1 MRENTHNTSIPE
13 GRGRANTQFL
23 GLDINLPV
31 FVISLG
37 LAVIFS
43 VLVLIY
49 PETSYE
55 LLTSAKD
62 FVVVTFGTL
71 FTISM
76 SAFTLIIFFLII
88 SPFGK
93 IKLGGNN
100 SVPEF
105 GFLSWVCMLFAAGV
119 GIGMTFYGAA
129 EPLSYYT
136 GVFGTPLNAS
146 PESEEAYRLAFSATI
161 FHWGLNAWSVYAIIG
176 LALAFFCYNWKLPL
190 TIRSIFYP
198 LLGNRIWGWQGDI
211 IDIIAVL
218 ATLFGLTTSLGL
230 GAQQAAS
237 GLFYLFDLPNN
248 LLTQSLVIVFITSV
262 VIFSVYRGL
271 DKGVKVISNIN
282 IGLALVLLAF
292 VVLAGPTFK
301 IIMAYGENL
310 ISYFQDIVRLS
321 NWNRPDDLQ
330 WYHDWTIFYWAWF
343 ISWSPFVGM
352 FIARISKGRT
362 IREFL
367 SVVMFVPLL
376 FCLIWFTSFGE
387 TAIFQFQEGLGN
399 LSEPVGDI
407 SLVLFHMLDNLL
419 FPIFSSV
426 FSLFMLVLFFV
437 TSSDSGSLVINRIT
451 SGGKDNTPRIQRVI
465 WAIIQGLIAIV
476 LLVAGGANALSALQS
491 GSISMALP
499 FVFILIAATLCL
511 LRGLYIE
518 LYDPQKMINQNENNH
533 L

>member
-1 MRENTHNTSIPE
+1 MRDSTNNTSISGE
-13 GRGRANTQFL
+13 RRANTQFF

-31 FVISLG
+31 FAISSG
-37 LAVIFS
+37 LAIFFS
-43 VLVLIY
+43 AFVLIF
-49 PETSYE
+49 PEKSSF
-55 LLTSAKD
+55 LTNTMD
-62 FVVVTFGTL
+62 FVVDWFGTL
-71 FTISM
+71 FTLSM
-76 SAFTLIIFFLII
+76 SAITLIIFFLIV

-93 IKLGGNN
+93 IRLGGKD

-105 GFLSWVCMLFAAGV
+105 GFVSWVCMLFAAGV

-136 GVFGTPLNAS
+136 GVFGTPLNVS

-176 LALAFFCYNWKLPL
+176 LSLAFFCYNWKLPL

-198 LLGNRIWGWQGDI
+198 LLGKRIWGWQGDV

-230 GAQQAAS
+230 GARQATS
-237 GLFYLFDLPNN
+237 GLDYLNIAPDT
-248 LLTQSLVIVFITSV
+248 LLTQSLVIMFITSL

-271 DKGVKVISNIN
+271 DKGVKVLSNIN

-292 VVLAGPTFK
+292 IVLAGPTSK
-301 IIMAYGENL
+301 IIMAYGKNL
-310 ISYFQDIVRLS
+310 IFYFQDIVRLS
-321 NWNRPDDLQ
+321 DWNRPDDLE
-330 WYHDWTIFYWAWF
+330 WYHNWTIFYWAWF

-367 SVVMFVPLL
+367 SVVMLVPLL
-376 FCLIWFTSFGE
+376 FCTIWFTSFGE

-399 LSEPVGDI
+399 LSEPVDEI
-407 SLVLFHMLDNLL
+407 SLVLFYMLDNLL
-419 FPIFSSV
+419 FPIVASI

-437 TSSDSGSLVINRIT
+437 TSADSGSLVINRIT
-451 SGGKDNTPRIQRVI
+451 SGGKANTPAIQRVI
-465 WAIIQGLIAIV
+465 WAIIQGLVAIA
-476 LLVAGGANALSALQS
+476 LLVGGGSVALEAIQS

-499 FVFILIAATLCL
+499 FVFILIAATISL
-511 LRGLYIE
+511 LRGVYIE
-518 LYDPQKMINQNENNH
+518 LYDPQKRINQNEK
-533 L
+533 

>member
-1 MRENTHNTSIPE
+1 
-13 GRGRANTQFL
+13 
-23 GLDINLPV
+23 
-31 FVISLG
+31 
-37 LAVIFS
+37 
-43 VLVLIY
+43 
-49 PETSYE
+49 
-55 LLTSAKD
+55 
-62 FVVVTFGTL
+62 
-71 FTISM
+71 
-76 SAFTLIIFFLII
+76 
-88 SPFGK
+88 
-93 IKLGGNN
+93 
-100 SVPEF
+100 
-105 GFLSWVCMLFAAGV
+105 
-119 GIGMTFYGAA
+119 
-129 EPLSYYT
+129 
-136 GVFGTPLNAS
+136 
-146 PESEEAYRLAFSATI
+146 
-161 FHWGLNAWSVYAIIG
+161 
-176 LALAFFCYNWKLPL
+176 
-190 TIRSIFYP
+190 
-198 LLGNRIWGWQGDI
+198 
-211 IDIIAVL
+211 
-218 ATLFGLTTSLGL
+218 
-230 GAQQAAS
+230 
-237 GLFYLFDLPNN
+237 
-248 LLTQSLVIVFITSV
+248 
-262 VIFSVYRGL
+262 
-271 DKGVKVISNIN
+271 
-282 IGLALVLLAF
+282 
-292 VVLAGPTFK
+292 
-301 IIMAYGENL
+301 MAYGENL

-367 SVVMFVPLL
+367 SVVMFAPLL
-376 FCLIWFTSFGE
+376 FCLVWFTSFGE

-407 SLVLFHMLDNLL
+407 SLVLFYMLDNLL

>member
-1 MRENTHNTSIPE
+1 MEENSFLSE
-13 GRGRANTQFL
+13 GRRTNTKFM

-31 FVISLG
+31 FSISSG
-37 LAVIFS
+37 LAILFS

-55 LLTSAKD
+55 LLNDAKD
-62 FVVVTFGTL
+62 FVVVWFGSL

-76 SAFTLIIFFLII
+76 SAITLVILYLII

-93 IKLGGNN
+93 IKLGGEE
-100 SVPEF
+100 SLPEF
-105 GFLSWVCMLFAAGV
+105 SFLSWVCMLFAAGV

-136 GVFGTPLNAS
+136 GVFGTPLNVA

-176 LALAFFCYNWKLPL
+176 LSLAFFCYNWKLPL

-198 LLGNRIWGWQGDI
+198 LLGKRIWGWQGDL

-230 GAQQAAS
+230 GARQASS

-248 LLTQSLVIVFITSV
+248 LLTQSLVILFITSV

-271 DKGVKVISNIN
+271 NKGVRVLSNIN
-282 IGLALVLLAF
+282 IGLALVLLSF
-292 VVLAGPTFK
+292 VVIAGPTLS
-301 IIMAYGENL
+301 ILMSYGENF
-310 ISYFQDIVRLS
+310 IFYFQDIFRLS
-321 NWNRPDDLQ
+321 NWNRPEDLQ

-367 SVVMFVPLL
+367 SVVMIAPLI
-376 FCLIWFTSFGE
+376 FCTIWFTSFGE
-387 TAIFQFQEGLGN
+387 VAIFQFQEGIGR

-407 SLVLFHMLDNLL
+407 SLVLFYMLDNLL
-419 FPIFSSV
+419 LPLVSSI

-437 TSSDSGSLVINRIT
+437 TSSDSGSLVLNTIT
-451 SGGKDNTPRIQRVI
+451 SGGKDDTPRIQRVM
-465 WAIIQGLIAIV
+465 WAIIQGLVATV
-476 LLVAGGANALSALQS
+476 LLVAGGSYALSAIQS

-499 FVFILIAATLCL
+499 FVFILIAATISL
-511 LRGLYIE
+511 LRGVYIE
-518 LYDPQKMINQNENNH
+518 LYN
-533 L
+533 

>member
-1 MRENTHNTSIPE
+1 MKIHNTSTSD
-13 GRGRANTQFL
+13 RKGRANRQFL
-23 GLDINLPV
+23 GMDIDLPV
-31 FVISLG
+31 FFTSIG

-43 VLVLIY
+43 ILVLIN
-49 PETSYE
+49 PEISYE
-55 LLTSAKD
+55 LLTNARE
-62 FVVVTFGTL
+62 FVVGWFGTL
-71 FTISM
+71 FTVSM
-76 SAFTLIIFFLII
+76 SAITLIIFFLII

-93 IKLGGNN
+93 IKLGGKN

-136 GVFGTPLNAS
+136 GIFGTPLNVS

-161 FHWGLNAWSVYAIIG
+161 FHWGLNAWSVYAIVG
-176 LALAFFCYNWKLPL
+176 LSLAFFCYNWKLPL

-198 LLGNRIWGWQGDI
+198 LLGKRIWGWQGDV
-211 IDIIAVL
+211 IDITAVL

-230 GAQQAAS
+230 GARQASS
-237 GLFYLFDLPNN
+237 GLFYLFDLPND
-248 LLTQSLVIVFITSV
+248 LLTQSLVIFFITTV

-271 DKGVKVISNIN
+271 DKGVKVLSNIN
-282 IGLALVLLAF
+282 ISLAFVLLAF
-292 VVLAGPTFK
+292 VVLAGPTLK

-310 ISYFQDIVRLS
+310 LFYFQDIVRLS

-367 SVVMFVPLL
+367 SVVMFIPLL
-376 FCLIWFTSFGE
+376 FCLIWFTSFGQ
-387 TAIFQFQEGLGN
+387 TAIFQFQEGLGG
-399 LSEPVGDI
+399 LSQPVGDI
-407 SLVLFHMLDNLL
+407 SLVLFYMLDNLW
-419 FPIFSSV
+419 FPIFTSI

-437 TSSDSGSLVINRIT
+437 TSADSGSLVINRIT
-451 SGGKDNTPRIQRVI
+451 SGGKENTPRIQRVI
-465 WAIIQGLIAIV
+465 WAIVIGLVAV
-476 LLVAGGANALSALQS
+476 ALLVGGGSTALQAIQS

-499 FVFILIAATLCL
+499 FVFILIAATISL
-511 LRGLYIE
+511 LRGVYVE
-518 LYDPQKMINQNENNH
+518 LYDSQKMINQNGK
-533 L
+533 

>member
-1 MRENTHNTSIPE
+1 MNTPNTSKSE
-13 GRGRANTQFL
+13 RKGRANTQFL
-23 GLDINLPV
+23 GLDVHLPV
-31 FVISLG
+31 FAISSG
-37 LAVIFS
+37 LAIIFS
-43 VLVLIY
+43 VLVLSY
-49 PETSYE
+49 PEASYE
-55 LLTSAKD
+55 FLTNTRN
-62 FVVVTFGTL
+62 FVVVWFGTL
-71 FTISM
+71 FSVSM
-76 SAFTLIIFFLII
+76 SVFTLIIFFLII

-93 IKLGGNN
+93 IKLGGKN

-129 EPLSYYT
+129 EPLSNYT
-136 GVFGTPLNAS
+136 GVSGTPLNVS

-161 FHWGLNAWSVYAIIG
+161 FHWGINAWSVYAIIG
-176 LALAFFCYNWKLPL
+176 LSLAFFCYNWRLPL

-198 LLGNRIWGWQGDI
+198 LLGNKIWGWQGDI

-218 ATLFGLTTSLGL
+218 ATLFGLATSLGL

-237 GLFYLFDLPNN
+237 GLFYLFDLPDN
-248 LLTQSLVIVFITSV
+248 LLSQSLIIIFITSV
-262 VIFSVYRGL
+262 AIFSVYRGL
-271 DKGVKVISNIN
+271 DKGVKVLSNIN

-330 WYHDWTIFYWAWF
+330 WYHDWTIFYWAWW

-376 FCLIWFTSFGE
+376 FCIIWFTSFGE

-399 LSEPVGDI
+399 LSKPVEDI
-407 SLVLFHMLDNLL
+407 SLVLFYMLDNLL
-419 FPIFSSV
+419 FPIFSSI
-426 FSLFMLVLFFV
+426 FALFMLVLFFV
-437 TSSDSGSLVINRIT
+437 TSSDSASLVIAKIT
-451 SGGKDNTPRIQRVI
+451 SGGKDSTPRMQRVI

-476 LLVAGGANALSALQS
+476 LLVGGGSYALSAIQS
-491 GSISMALP
+491 GAISMALP
-499 FVFILIAATLCL
+499 FVFILIAATISL
-511 LRGLYIE
+511 LRGVYIE
-518 LYDPQKMINQNENNH
+518 LYDSQKMSNQNGK
-533 L
+533 

>member
-1 MRENTHNTSIPE
+1 MDYNTSLSEE
-13 GRGRANTQFL
+13 GRRPNTNLF
-23 GLDINLPV
+23 GLDVNLPV
-31 FVISLG
+31 FSISSG
-37 LAVIFS
+37 LAIIFS

-49 PETSYE
+49 PEMSYE
-55 LLTSAKD
+55 LLTNAKD
-62 FVVVTFGTL
+62 FVVARFGTL

-76 SAFTLIIFFLII
+76 SAITLIIFFLIV

-93 IKLGGNN
+93 IRLGGKD

-105 GFLSWVCMLFAAGV
+105 GFASWVCMLFAAGV

-136 GVFGTPLNAS
+136 GVFGTPLNVS

-176 LALAFFCYNWKLPL
+176 LSLAFFCYNWKLPL

-198 LLGNRIWGWQGDI
+198 LLGKRIWGWQGDV

-230 GAQQAAS
+230 GARQASS

-248 LLTQSLVIVFITSV
+248 LLTQSLVIMFITSV

-271 DKGVKVISNIN
+271 DKGVKVLSNIN
-282 IGLALVLLAF
+282 IGLAFVLLAF
-292 VVLAGPTFK
+292 VVLAGPTLK

-310 ISYFQDIVRLS
+310 IFYFQDIVRLS
-321 NWNRPDDLQ
+321 NWNRPEDLQ
-330 WYHDWTIFYWAWF
+330 WYRDWTIFYWAWF

-367 SVVMFVPLL
+367 TVVMFVPLI
-376 FCLIWFTSFGE
+376 FCTIWFTSFGE
-387 TAIFQFQEGLGN
+387 TAIFQFQEGIGK

-407 SLVLFHMLDNLL
+407 SLVLFYMLDNLL
-419 FPIFSSV
+419 FPIVSSI

-437 TSSDSGSLVINRIT
+437 TSSDSGSLVIDTIT
-451 SGGKDNTPRIQRVI
+451 SGGKDNTPRIQRVM
-465 WAIIQGLIAIV
+465 WAIIQGLVATV
-476 LLVAGGANALSALQS
+476 LLVAGGSYALSAIQS

-499 FVFILIAATLCL
+499 FVFILIAATISL
-511 LRGLYIE
+511 LRGVYIE
-518 LYDPQKMINQNENNH
+518 LYK
-533 L
+533 

>member
-1 MRENTHNTSIPE
+1 MENNASVSE
-13 GRGRANTQFL
+13 GEIRTNTQFL
-23 GLDINLPV
+23 GLDVNLPV
-31 FVISLG
+31 FSFSSG
-37 LAVIFS
+37 LAIIFS
-43 VLVLIY
+43 ILVLIY
-49 PETSYE
+49 PELSYE
-55 LLTSAKD
+55 LLTDARN
-62 FVVVTFGTL
+62 FVVAWFGTL
-71 FTISM
+71 FTVTM
-76 SAFTLIIFFLII
+76 SVITLVIFFLIV

-93 IKLGGNN
+93 IRLGGKD

-105 GFLSWVCMLFAAGV
+105 GFASWVCMLFAAGV

-136 GVFGTPLNAS
+136 GVFGTPLNVS

-176 LALAFFCYNWKLPL
+176 LSLAFFCYNWKLPL

-198 LLGNRIWGWQGDI
+198 LLGKRIWGWQGDL

-230 GAQQAAS
+230 GARQASA

-248 LLTQSLVIVFITSV
+248 LLTQSLVILFITSV

-271 DKGVKVISNIN
+271 DKGVKVLSNVN

-292 VVLAGPTFK
+292 VVIAGPTYN
-301 IIMAYGENL
+301 IIMSYGENL
-310 ISYFQDIVRLS
+310 IYYFQDIIRLS
-321 NWNRPDDLQ
+321 SWNRPDDLQ
-330 WYHDWTIFYWAWF
+330 WYRDWTIFYWAWF

-376 FCLIWFTSFGE
+376 FCTIWFTSFGE
-387 TAIFQFQEGLGN
+387 NAIFQFQEGIGS
-399 LSEPVGDI
+399 LSEPVSDI
-407 SLVLFHMLDNLL
+407 SLVLFYMLDNLL
-419 FPIFSSV
+419 FPVVSSI

-437 TSSDSGSLVINRIT
+437 TSSDSGSLVIDTIT
-451 SGGKDNTPRIQRVI
+451 SGGKDNTRKIQRVM
-465 WAIIQGLIAIV
+465 WAIIQGLVATV
-476 LLVAGGANALSALQS
+476 LLVAGGSYALSAIQS

-499 FVFILIAATLCL
+499 FVFILIAATISL
-511 LRGLYIE
+511 LRGVYVE
-518 LYDPQKMINQNENNH
+518 LNN
-533 L
+533 

>member
-1 MRENTHNTSIPE
+1 MRENAYKTSISE
-13 GRGRANTQFL
+13 EERRSNTQFF
-23 GLDINLPV
+23 GLDVNLPV
-31 FVISLG
+31 FSISSG

-49 PETSYE
+49 PVESYNK
-55 LLTSAKD
+55 LTSAVS
-62 FVVVTFGTL
+62 FVVEWFGTL
-71 FTISM
+71 FTVSM
-76 SAFTLIIFFLII
+76 SSITLIIFLLII

-93 IKLGGNN
+93 IKLGGKN

-105 GFLSWVCMLFAAGV
+105 SFVSWVCMLFAAGV

-129 EPLSYYT
+129 EPLHHYT
-136 GVFGTPLNAS
+136 GVYSNSIGTPLNVV

-176 LALAFFCYNWKLPL
+176 LSLAFFCYNWKLPL

-198 LLGNRIWGWQGDI
+198 LLGKRIWGWQGDV

-230 GAQQAAS
+230 GARQAAS
-237 GLFYLFDLPNN
+237 GLHYLFDLPNN
-248 LLTQSLVIVFITSV
+248 LIIQTLVILFITSV

-271 DKGVKVISNIN
+271 NKGVKVLSNIN
-282 IGLALVLLAF
+282 IGLALVLLTF

-310 ISYFQDIVRLS
+310 FFYFQDIFRLS
-321 NWNRPDDLQ
+321 SWSRPEDLK

-367 SVVMFVPLL
+367 LVVMLVPLL
-376 FCLIWFTSFGE
+376 FCAIWFTSFGE

-399 LSEPVGDI
+399 LKEPVGDSSI
-407 SLVLFHMLDNLL
+407 VIFYMLDNLL
-419 FPIFSSV
+419 FPVISSI

-437 TSSDSGSLVINRIT
+437 TSSDSGSLVIDTIT

-465 WAIIQGLIAIV
+465 WAIIQGLVATV
-476 LLVAGGANALSALQS
+476 LLVAGGSQALVAIQS

-499 FVFILIAATLCL
+499 FVFILIAATISL
-511 LRGLYIE
+511 LRGVYIE
-518 LYDPQKMINQNENNH
+518 LYK
-533 L
+533 

>member
-1 MRENTHNTSIPE
+1 MDNNTSLSEE
-13 GRGRANTQFL
+13 GRRPNTNLF
-23 GLDINLPV
+23 GLDVNLPV
-31 FVISLG
+31 FSISSG
-37 LAVIFS
+37 LAIIFS

-49 PETSYE
+49 PEMSYE
-55 LLTSAKD
+55 LLTNAKN
-62 FVVVTFGTL
+62 FVVAWFGTL

-76 SAFTLIIFFLII
+76 SAITLIIFFLIV

-93 IKLGGNN
+93 IRLGGKD

-105 GFLSWVCMLFAAGV
+105 GFASWVCMLFAAGV

-136 GVFGTPLNAS
+136 GVFGTPLNVS

-176 LALAFFCYNWKLPL
+176 LSLAFFCYNWKLPL

-198 LLGNRIWGWQGDI
+198 LLGKRIWGWQGDV

-230 GAQQAAS
+230 GARQASS

-248 LLTQSLVIVFITSV
+248 LLTQSLVIMFITSV

-271 DKGVKVISNIN
+271 DKGVKVLSNIN
-282 IGLALVLLAF
+282 IGLAFVLLAF
-292 VVLAGPTFK
+292 VVLAGPTLK

-310 ISYFQDIVRLS
+310 IFYFQDIVRLS
-321 NWNRPDDLQ
+321 NWNRPEDLQ
-330 WYHDWTIFYWAWF
+330 WYRDWTIFYWAWF

-367 SVVMFVPLL
+367 TVVMFVPLI
-376 FCLIWFTSFGE
+376 FCTIWFTSFGE
-387 TAIFQFQEGLGN
+387 TAIFQFQEGIGK

-407 SLVLFHMLDNLL
+407 SLVLFYMLDNLL
-419 FPIFSSV
+419 FPIVSSI

-437 TSSDSGSLVINRIT
+437 TSSDSGSLVIDTIT
-451 SGGKDNTPRIQRVI
+451 SGGKDNTPRIQRVM
-465 WAIIQGLIAIV
+465 WAIIQGLVATV
-476 LLVAGGANALSALQS
+476 LLVAGGSYALSAIQS

-499 FVFILIAATLCL
+499 FVFILIAATVSL
-511 LRGLYIE
+511 LRGVYIE
-518 LYDPQKMINQNENNH
+518 LYK
-533 L
+533 